1 MLKIHAIQNNTWI
14 RCTAESY
21 FHKYR
26 KGDKVL
32 FMGWITNYKST
43 EGNSVSGEALIWD
56 ESVLNTI
63 NINEEGWEFV

>member
-1 MLKIHAIQNNTWI
+1 MVKTHLIQNNTWI

-32 FMGWITNYKST
+32 FMGWITNT
-43 EGNSVSGEALIWD
+43 INGTLNNDALVWD
-56 ESVLNTI
+56 ERGLTTI
-63 NINEEGWEFV
+63 DISEEGWEFV